1 LDEDIFHTWSTIIN
15 SMSQMPYDAVKY
27 NKLKSNN
34 NSLSATPIL
43 NDATT
48 TTTTNSA
55 APSSFDLL
63 ENEPEE

>member
-1 LDEDIFHTWSTIIN
+1 
-15 SMSQMPYDAVKY
+15 MSQMPYDAVKY

-63 ENEPEE
+63 ENEPEEQDQ